1 MRIMAR
7 FSLKV
12 YSHLHSSI
20 AFVLSAVSSLEV
32 DIGTLIAFY
41 NPVNNRTIS
50 FNLIGSVEYF

>member
-1 MRIMAR
+1 MAR
-7 FSLKV
+7 FSLMV